1 VTAPSGS
8 ASPRIRRGQRTA
20 LCLITLA
27 GMLNFIDRSALAV
40 ANPLIRHDLGLS
52 MGQMGLLL
60 SAFLWAYAL
69 CQLPSGL
76 LADRWGPR
84 RLLGGSILAWSAVQ
98 ALGGLASGLWGFA
111 GARVALGLAE
121 APLFPGMVR
130 IVRDWFAPDERG
142 LPSGIGFSANKIGPA
157 LAPLLLTPLML
168 ACGWRWTFAL
178 TGAAGVV
185 VAFVWYR
192 FYREPGSLRLTAD
205 ETAYLS
211 GGNDEAD
218 SRRTTLADWCRLLRY
233 RTTLGMVIGL
243 FGEMYMGWLY
253 QTWLPAYLEI
263 ERHMSIPNTGWVA
276 GIPFA
281 FGAIGSIGSG
291 WLADWLSAR
300 GLSRVNSCRLP
311 IVSGMVGMAGFTVVA
326 ALTPSTIVAV
336 AAISVAL
343 LFNGMSGAM
352 ACALASVIAPRR
364 CAGSLHGIQMCGGIV
379 GGSLAPVVTGFIV
392 QGGGGF
398 APALLFSACLGLVC
412 ALAYVFVV
420 QDRPMDTAA
429 FTGVPRE
436 NIVSV

>member
-1 VTAPSGS
+1 VTI
-8 ASPRIRRGQRTA
+8 ASRRIRRCQRTA

-27 GMLNFIDRSALAV
+27 GMLNFVDRSALAV

-52 MGQMGLLL
+52 AGQMGLLL
-60 SAFLWAYAL
+60 SAFLWPYAL

-76 LADRWGPR
+76 LVDRWGPR
-84 RLLGGSILAWSAVQ
+84 RLLGVSILAWSGVQ

-121 APLFPGMVR
+121 APLFPGLVR
-130 IVRDWFAPDERG
+130 IVRDWYAPHERG
-142 LPSGIGFSANKIGPA
+142 WPNGIGFSANKIGPA

-178 TGAAGVV
+178 TGTAGVV
-185 VAFVWYR
+185 LALAWYG
-192 FYREPGSLRLTAD
+192 FYREPGKVGLTAE

-211 GGNDEAD
+211 GGGTDPAEPRAT
-218 SRRTTLADWCRLLRY
+218 RADWWRLLQY
-233 RTTLGMVIGL
+233 RATLGMVLGL

-263 ERHMSIPNTGWVA
+263 ERHMSIPKTGWVA
-276 GIPFA
+276 GIPFV
-281 FGAIGSIGSG
+281 FGVLGAIGSG
-291 WLADWLSAR
+291 WLADGLAAR

-311 IVSGMVGMAGFTVVA
+311 IVAGMVGMAGFTVVA
-326 ALTPSTIVAV
+326 ALTPSTLVAV

-364 CAGSLHGIQMCGGIV
+364 CAGSLQGIQMCGGFA
-379 GGSLAPVVTGFIV
+379 GGSSAPVVTGFIV

-412 ALAYVFVV
+412 ALAYVFIVP
-420 QDRPMDTAA
+420 DRRMEATAFA
-429 FTGVPRE
+429 DARE
-436 NIVSV
+436 KSVAQI